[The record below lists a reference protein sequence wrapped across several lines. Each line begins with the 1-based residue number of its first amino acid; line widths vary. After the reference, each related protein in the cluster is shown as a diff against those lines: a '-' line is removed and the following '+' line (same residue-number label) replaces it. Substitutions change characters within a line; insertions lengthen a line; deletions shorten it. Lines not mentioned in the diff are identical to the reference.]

1 MARPEN
7 DYCIYKCIYN
17 FIGPACE
24 VLIATH
30 LYYVHLLL
38 TMLHLLF
45 LLTTGK
51 WESTF
56 TRNNSSKLNPAAPK
70 PANGG

>member
-45 LLTTGK
+45 LLTFGNERVNIHQLYLGK
-51 WESTF
+51 VDS
-56 TRNNSSKLNPAAPK
+56 
-70 PANGG
+70 